1 MNLELIYPE
10 QLREDILSLKSELAE
25 IKLNLQKPTENTK
38 YLGRKEVAELLNVNI
53 SSIHNYTVKGILT
66 AFQLGGK
73 IYYKKADIEAA
84 MIKLKK

>member
-10 QLREDILSLKSELAE
+10 ELKQDISKLRSELAE
-25 IKLNLQKPTENTK
+25 IKLNLQPKEPTK
-38 YLGRKEVAELLNVNI
+38 YLGRKEVAEMLNVNI
-53 SSIHNYTVKGILT
+53 STIHNWTVKGILT
-66 AFQLGGK
+66 ALQIGGR

>member
-1 MNLELIYPE
+1 MNFQIEYSDELKN
-10 QLREDILSLKSELAE
+10 DIKSLKSDLAE
-25 IKLNLQKPTENTK
+25 IKLNLQPKEPTK

-84 MIKLKK
+84 MIELKK

>member
-10 QLREDILSLKSELAE
+10 ELKQDISKLRSELAE
-25 IKLNLQKPTENTK
+25 IKLNLQPKEPDK

-53 SSIHNYTVKGILT
+53 STIHNWTVKGILT
-66 AFQLGGK
+66 ALQIGGR

-84 MIKLKK
+84 MIKLNK